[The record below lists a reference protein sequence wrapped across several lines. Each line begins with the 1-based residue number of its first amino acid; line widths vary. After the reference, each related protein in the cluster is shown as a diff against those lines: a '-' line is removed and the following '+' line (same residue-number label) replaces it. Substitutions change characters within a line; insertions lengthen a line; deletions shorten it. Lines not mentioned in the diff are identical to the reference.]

1 MKLSENPLIL
11 SYIQTNQ
18 FGKLLGMHFEITE
31 PGKVLYKLFT
41 NSNHLATPL
50 AVHGGCTAALLDAT
64 MGVGALSLVCD
75 KNKVVATL
83 EMKVSFLKSV
93 LVNDQLNAESIVV
106 KKGRSLIFMEAEVYN
121 EKKQLVAKSSGTFTI
136 LEAEKSGYVSN
147 LELKM

>member
-1 MKLSENPLIL
+1 MKLSENSLIL

-18 FGKLLGMHFEITE
+18 FGKLLGMHFEIKE
-31 PGKVLYKLFT
+31 PGKVIYKLST

-64 MGVGALSLVCD
+64 MGVGALSLVCE

-93 LVNDQLNAESIVV
+93 LSNDQLIAESIVV
-106 KKGRSLIFMEAEVYN
+106 KKGRSLIFMEAEVFN
-121 EKKQLVAKSSGTFTI
+121 QMKQLVAKSSGTFTI
-136 LEAEKSGYVSN
+136 LEAEKSGY
-147 LELKM
+147 